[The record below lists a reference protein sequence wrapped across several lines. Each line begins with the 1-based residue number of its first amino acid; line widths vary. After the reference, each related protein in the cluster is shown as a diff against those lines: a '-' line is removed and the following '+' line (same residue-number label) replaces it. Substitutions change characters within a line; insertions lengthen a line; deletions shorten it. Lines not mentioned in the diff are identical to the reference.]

1 MEEETVVIQT
11 KLGQLRGLVKHSVL
25 NDKTF
30 YAFLGIPFGKP
41 PLGDLRFKLLPRC
54 LYNTHYVD
62 ACTVT
67 RLTYFHS
74 GHLFYVYSTA
84 LATQFREFG
93 KGKCHSAGKIA
104 ELKEQLRH
112 VIDHSIKNDKRL
124 LQYKD
129 KLFVVNSP
137 WSAIKPRA
145 LVSDFGVQCILPA
158 TQCVNGHAAIKNLR
172 TTVEVLEAELQN
184 RGVWV
189 MWGGGVILVDLCGR
203 CNSTPDSCYV
213 LIAGTNDL
221 TAEKQNNIHPHLE
234 LCFTGKLKTAKVI
247 ISNSAPPTRPASCP
261 SSKKG
266 NSSSQC
272 L

>member
-41 PLGDLRFKLLPRC
+41 PLGDLR
-54 LYNTHYVD
+54 
-62 ACTVT
+62 CT
-67 RLTYFHS
+67 FNISS
-74 GHLFYVYSTA
+74 G
-84 LATQFREFG
+84 
-93 KGKCHSAGKIA
+93 SA
-104 ELKEQLRH
+104 R
-112 VIDHSIKNDKRL
+112 RT
-124 LQYKD
+124 
-129 KLFVVNSP
+129 
-137 WSAIKPRA
+137 
-145 LVSDFGVQCILPA
+145 SDD
-158 TQCVNGHAAIKNLR
+158 TD
-172 TTVEVLEAELQN
+172 T
-184 RGVWV
+184 
-189 MWGGGVILVDLCGR
+189 D
-203 CNSTPDSCYV
+203 STPDSCYV
-213 LIAGTNDL
+213 LIAGTSDL